1 MTIYFLEKFVPIL
14 LILLAPLGCWALV
27 SFELPNED
35 TFRFILTLFLM
46 ALVLYFVPSPVH
58 YGPITQ
64 GGMKPSYPE
73 NGMTHIFVVTLSL
86 FLGDGYGWWS
96 AEIVAN
102 LLETTI
108 IPLNIIGFL
117 ICFILL
123 FTGYVYGTPPD
134 NGTNNKGVINDFYS
148 GMWLHPRLF
157 QIDLKLF
164 INSRFSMTLW
174 FLHCISSLV
183 TLFRRPNVDWG
194 VVGCAFSQLLYLS
207 SFFSQESH
215 YVHTI
220 DIIEDR
226 AGFYE
231 TWGCIV
237 WVPAVYTLH
246 TRVGLKNGSGLTFT
260 SALIIFVIGAAAWLC
275 NVWANE
281 ERRRFRKNPERKLF
295 LSSCIGSYIDATYY
309 TLDECGK
316 KVQRVNK
323 LLTSGW
329 WGWVR
334 HPQYIFDIIQSF
346 TWGILAGGFTNP
358 LAFFY
363 PIYIT
368 ILLSHRCIRDE
379 IRCVKK
385 YGEYYKDYCK
395 IVPMRM
401 IPYVW

>member
-1 MTIYFLEKFVPIL
+1 MISVIEKSVPVL
-14 LILLAPLGCWALV
+14 LILLAPLLCWALV
-27 SFELPNED
+27 WFEFPVES
-35 TFRFILTLFLM
+35 TFLFLAVLFILPL
-46 ALVLYFVPSPVH
+46 ALYFVPAPMH
-58 YGPITQ
+58 YGPVTE

-73 NGMTHIFVVTLSL
+73 NGMTHISVMTLCL

-108 IPLNIIGFL
+108 IPLNIIAFG

-123 FTGYVYGTPPD
+123 FTGYACGKPPD
-134 NGTNNKGVINDFYS
+134 NGTSNKGIIHDFYA
-148 GMWLHPRLF
+148 GMWLHPRLLEV
-157 QIDLKLF
+157 DLKLF

-174 FLHCISSLV
+174 FLHCISTLV
-183 TLFRRPNVDWG
+183 VVYRNPVVDWG
-194 VVGCAFSQLLYLS
+194 VVGCALSQLLYLS
-207 SFFSQESH
+207 SFFSQEPH

-246 TRVGLKNGSGLTFT
+246 TRIGLIYGSNLNFT
-260 SALIIFVIGAAAWLC
+260 SSLVIFVVGVTALTC

-281 ERRRFRKNPERKLF
+281 ERRQFRKSPEKKLF
-295 LSSCIGSYIDATYY
+295 LSSRVGTHIDATYY
-309 TLDECGK
+309 TLDECGEM
-316 KVQRVNK
+316 VTRVNK

-346 TWGILAGGFTNP
+346 TWGILAGGFTSNP
-358 LAFFY
+358 LALFY
-363 PIYIT
+363 PIYIS

-379 IRCVKK
+379 RRCTKK
-385 YGEYYKDYCK
+385 YGEYYQEYCR

>member
-1 MTIYFLEKFVPIL
+1 MLSFLEKIAPAF
-14 LILLAPLGCWALV
+14 LILLAPLACWALAW
-27 SFELPNED
+27 FELPVEN
-35 TFRFILTLFLM
+35 TFWLLSVLFLIPL
-46 ALVLYFVPSPVH
+46 ALYFVPCPLH
-58 YGPITQ
+58 YGPVTQ

-73 NGMTHIFVVTLSL
+73 NGMTHIFVMTLCL
-86 FLGDGYGWWS
+86 FLGDGYEWWS
-96 AEIVAN
+96 AEIIAN

-108 IPLNIIGFL
+108 IPLNIIAFV

-123 FTGYVYGTPPD
+123 ITGYVYGKPPD
-134 NGTNNKGVINDFYS
+134 NGTSNKGIIYDFYS

-157 QIDLKLF
+157 NIDLKLF

-174 FLHCISSLV
+174 FLHCISTLV
-183 TLFRRPNVDWG
+183 VVYRNPVVDWG
-194 VVGCAFSQLLYLS
+194 VVGCALSQLLYLS
-207 SFFSQESH
+207 GFFSQEPH

-246 TRVGLKNGSGLTFT
+246 TRIGLIYGSNLNFT
-260 SALIIFVIGAAAWLC
+260 TSLFIFLIGIALIC
-275 NVWANE
+275 NVRANE
-281 ERRRFRKNPERKLF
+281 ERRQFRKILKKKLF
-295 LSSCIGSYIDATYY
+295 FSSCVGSSINATYY
-309 TLDECGK
+309 TLNESGETEE
-316 KVQRVNK
+316 RTNK

-346 TWGILAGGFTNP
+346 TWGILAGGFTSNP
-358 LAFFY
+358 LALFY
-363 PIYIT
+363 PIYIA

-379 IRCVKK
+379 RRCTKK
-385 YGEYYKDYCK
+385 YGDFYQEYCK
-395 IVPMRM
+395 IRFNKL
-401 IPYVW
+401 